1 MLRKANIYDTIQK
14 KDVLGCDN
22 LRFIGSK
29 SNLLTNIESVINQN
43 VQETGGVFC
52 DIFSGTGSVARYFK
66 PHYEIHSN
74 DALYFSYVIQKAT
87 IENNTKPS
95 FEKLKSIGI
104 LDPMSFLE
112 DTKIK
117 TYDYNDDKYFIAKNY
132 TPHDNCSRMYFSNK
146 NAVRIDFIRNTI
158 EAWKNTGLL
167 DELEY
172 FYLLA
177 ALIEGIPSVSNTTG
191 TYGAYLKQWDK
202 RSFKELELLRL
213 EVLDNGRNNKCY
225 NEDALKLIDSLE
237 GNIIYID
244 PPYNE
249 RQYAANYHILETIS
263 KYDYPEISGITGIR
277 PYKEQ
282 KSPFCIKSQV
292 NDVFEELISKAKFE
306 NIIMS
311 YSNDG
316 IMSEDDIETVLKK
329 HGIPDTYKKYTI
341 PYRQYKSKKDNK
353 QHTLCEYLFYIK
365 KKIEHIDYY
374 YFDFEGNNR
383 RKISKIT
390 TENKKYIKSP
400 TNYIGGKY
408 KVLPQIMPH
417 FPSDIHT
424 FVDLFSGGCNVAI
437 NVWADKVYCN
447 DLNSII
453 IELFEYF
460 KDNSIDRILTEIYAV
475 IDKYQLS
482 KTNEDGFVSLR
493 KAYNSNPNPIDL
505 YVLSCYSFNYQ
516 FRFNNNH
523 EYNNPFGKNRSQFS
537 VTMKNNLVK
546 FVNKLHEMDVTFSSV
561 DFQNFDISSL
571 NSGDLI
577 YCDPPYLITT
587 GSYNDGNR
595 GFKDWGIKEEQA
607 LYAFLDKAN
616 EKGIRFALSNVL
628 EHKGKSNDLL
638 KEWAKKY
645 RIIDID
651 RDYSNSSYNTIQGK
665 SREVLIVN
673 Y

>member
-1 MLRKANIYDTIQK
+1 MLKNGLCDTIHK
-14 KDVLGCDN
+14 KDVLGCKVM
-22 LRFIGSK
+22 RFIGSK
-29 SNLLTNIESVINQN
+29 TNLLNNIEYVINQN
-43 VQETGGVFC
+43 VQNLGGVFC
-52 DIFSGTGSVARYFK
+52 DIFSGTCSVARHFK
-66 PHYEIHSN
+66 PFYEIHSN
-74 DALYFSYVIQKAT
+74 DSLYFSYVIQKAT
-87 IENNTKPS
+87 IENNTKPT
-95 FEKLKSIGI
+95 FQKLKSIGI
-104 LDPMSFLE
+104 LDPILFLE
-112 DTKIK
+112 DTKIQ
-117 TYDYNDDKYFIAKNY
+117 TFDYNDEKYFIAKNY

-158 EAWKNTGLL
+158 ESWKKSNLL
-167 DELEY
+167 NELEY

-177 ALIEGIPSVSNTTG
+177 ALVEGVPSVSNITG

-225 NEDALKLIDSLE
+225 NSDALKLIDSLE

-249 RQYAANYHILETIS
+249 RQYASNYHILETIS
-263 KYDYPEISGITGIR
+263 KYDYPQISGITGIR

-292 NDVFEELISKAKFE
+292 NEAFEYLVSKAKFE
-306 NIIMS
+306 NIVMS

-329 HGIPDTYKKYTI
+329 YGISDTYKKYTI

-353 QHTLCEYLFYIK
+353 QHNLCEYLFYIK
-365 KKIEHIDYY
+365 KNIKHIGY
-374 YFDFEGNNR
+374 YFDIDKKGESVSSNYS
-383 RKISKIT
+383 I
-390 TENKKYIKSP
+390 ENKKYIKSP

-408 KVLPQIMPH
+408 KVLSQILPH

-453 IELFEYF
+453 IGLFEYF
-460 KDNSIDRILTEIYAV
+460 NNTPIQKIISEIYEI
-475 IDKYQLS
+475 IDKYKLS
-482 KTNEDGFVSLR
+482 KTNEQGFRALR
-493 KAYNSNPNPIDL
+493 EEYNKSSKPIEL

-516 FRFNNNH
+516 FRFNSNH
-523 EYNNPFGKNRSQFS
+523 EYNNPFGKDRSHFS
-537 VTMKNNLVK
+537 KTMKSNLIK
-546 FVNKLHEMDVTFSSV
+546 FVNKLHEMDIYFSSV
-561 DFQNFDISSL
+561 DFLDFDISSL

-595 GFKDWGIKEEQA
+595 GFKDWGIEEEVS
-607 LYAFLDKAN
+607 LYAFLDNAN
-616 EKGIRFALSNVL
+616 KNGIRFALSNVFY
-628 EHKGKSNDLL
+628 HKGKTNDILI
-638 KEWAKKY
+638 EWSKKY
-645 RIIDID
+645 KVIDID
-651 RDYSNSSYNTIQGK
+651 RNYSNSSYNTQQGK